1 MLANR
6 IVAAGAVLAMA
17 VGSATAQTVI
27 VPVGKPLPLLQIV
40 EQPSK
45 AKPPLRAKREAKM
58 AKSWL
63 AKAHKTVIA
72 AKPKHRPVEI
82 AAAPASAPPTT
93 VAALPPPA
101 PAIAP
106 APQPTTAFAGQ
117 SAEPPSGA
125 IVVAGQTVQ
134 VAASPDDANAL
145 DLAANDQGDAAT
157 PMAAADPVAAQP
169 TASAAPVVRAM
180 VVAAVPEK
188 AITVSQN
195 ATRVGSAS
203 WIAQVLAALAG
214 AIAAAIAAWFLIGV
228 TPRRTYG

>member
-82 AAAPASAPPTT
+82 AAAPASAPMARLSLPQTMAVGRCFLGRSISLAKL
-93 VAALPPPA
+93 VAPKP
-101 PAIAP
+101 I
-106 APQPTTAFAGQ
+106 
-117 SAEPPSGA
+117 S
-125 IVVAGQTVQ
+125 
-134 VAASPDDANAL
+134 
-145 DLAANDQGDAAT
+145 
-157 PMAAADPVAAQP
+157 
-169 TASAAPVVRAM
+169 
-180 VVAAVPEK
+180 
-188 AITVSQN
+188 
-195 ATRVGSAS
+195 
-203 WIAQVLAALAG
+203 
-214 AIAAAIAAWFLIGV
+214 
-228 TPRRTYG
+228 